1 MITNLIK
8 AEWLKLRKSKI
19 LPILFI
25 SPLIAIVAGFKAAN
39 GESGGVNEW
48 YVPLMYMAV
57 IHGQLFLPLLTGI
70 LAAYVCRYEHQF
82 GGWKQLLSLPVTRSR
97 VFLSKYIVVM
107 MLIAF
112 IQLMLLAGL
121 YGIGFI
127 KNFTD
132 PFPMDILW
140 KSILGGWVACL
151 PLVALQLWVSIA
163 WSSFGAPLALNVIFT
178 LPNILVANSET
189 YGPWYPWAQPLLS
202 MIPKAEGNY
211 GAFYVSPET
220 LLYVIVGSFLVFFI
234 GGLTYMQ
241 RKPV

>member
-25 SPLIAIVAGFKAAN
+25 SPLIAIIAGVKAP
-39 GESGGVNEW
+39 GEGSMGGNEW

-202 MIPKAEGNY
+202 MIPKVEGNY
-211 GAFYVSPET
+211 GTFYVSPET
-220 LLYVIVGSFLVFFI
+220 LFYVIIGSFLVFFI

>member
-1 MITNLIK
+1 MIAKLMK

-25 SPLIAIVAGFKAAN
+25 SPFIAIVAGYKAV
-39 GESGGVNEW
+39 SGGSMGGNEW
-48 YVPLMYMAV
+48 YVPLTYMV
-57 IHGQLFLPLLTGI
+57 VVHGQLFLPLLTGI

-97 VFLSKYIVVM
+97 VFLSKYFVVM
-107 MLIAF
+107 LLIAF
-112 IQLMLLAGL
+112 VQLMLLVGL
-121 YGIGFI
+121 YGIGLM
-127 KNFTD
+127 KSFTD

-151 PLVALQLWVSIA
+151 PLVALQLWASIA

-202 MIPKAEGNY
+202 MIPNVGGNY
-211 GAFYVSPET
+211 GAFYVSSET
-220 LLYVIVGSFLVFFI
+220 LLFVIFGSFLVFFV
-234 GGLTYMQ
+234 GGLMYMQ
-241 RKPV
+241 KKPV